1 MSKKSVNKVTLI
13 GHLGA
18 NPELRVSANEGVPVT
33 TVRVATTER
42 WNDRH
47 SGERKEQT
55 EWHRVVCFGALAKFV
70 GDYLAKGSLVYLEG
84 RLNTRRYADREGTEH
99 SVTEVIARE
108 LRMLDSRKD
117 GETVPPESQS
127 ESPQGSPVDPDWD
140 DDTAF

>member
-1 MSKKSVNKVTLI
+1 
-13 GHLGA
+13 
-18 NPELRVSANEGVPVT
+18 LRVSANEGVRVT

-42 WNDRH
+42 WKDWH

-99 SVTEVIARE
+99 SVAEVIARE
-108 LRMLDSRKD
+108 LRLLDRRQN

-127 ESPQGSPVDPDWD
+127 ESPEGSPVDLDGD
-140 DDTAF
+140 DDIAF